1 MNSEQINLV
10 QSSFKDVRPIAVLAA
25 EIFYGRLFL
34 LDPSLRSMFKG
45 DMAHQGRMLM
55 SMLNT
60 AVNGL
65 TDLEATV
72 PVVRQLGMRHAK
84 YGVKDEHFDT
94 VGSALLWTLEQG
106 LGEKFTADVREA
118 WTAAYALLAS
128 VMQLGLIEAR
138 SQHVAAA

>member
-10 QSSFKDVRPIAVLAA
+10 QSSFKDVRPIAALTAD
-25 EIFYGRLFL
+25 IFYTRLFV
-34 LDPSLRSMFKG
+34 LDPSLRTMFKG
-45 DMAHQGRMLM
+45 DLVDQGRMLM
-55 SMLNT
+55 SMLST

-65 TDLEATV
+65 TNLDATV

-84 YGVKDEHFDT
+84 YGVQDEHFDT

-138 SQHVAAA
+138 SQQAAAA

>member
-10 QSSFKDVRPIAVLAA
+10 QSSFKDVRPIAALAA
-25 EIFYGRLFL
+25 DIFYTRLFVM
-34 LDPSLRSMFKG
+34 DPSLRTMFKG
-45 DMAHQGRMLM
+45 DLADQGRMLM
-55 SMLNT
+55 STLNT

-65 TDLEATV
+65 TNLDATV

-84 YGVKDEHFDT
+84 YGVQDEHFDT

-138 SQHVAAA
+138 LQQAAAA

>member
-10 QSSFKDVRPIAVLAA
+10 QSSFKDVRPIAALAA
-25 EIFYGRLFL
+25 DIFYTRLFV
-34 LDPSLRSMFKG
+34 LDPSLQTLFKG
-45 DMAHQGRMLM
+45 DLADQGRMLM
-55 SMLNT
+55 SMLST

-65 TDLEATV
+65 TNLDAIV

-84 YGVKDEHFDT
+84 YGVQDEHFDT

-138 SQHVAAA
+138 SQQAAAA